1 MILLFAKEFR
11 IQASIVE
18 QLALNGNAD
27 YIDLYEKMIL
37 GIKLISDAK
46 SDIDLAK
53 ILRWHEG
60 ADKKGYLRKPN
71 DNCLSIDLDA
81 EHRLDV
87 YRINDK
93 AVVISSVS
101 HHGINIGIL
110 FDKFDFLVDRIKHSN
125 NSDLE
130 QLYLQNID
138 FGKKL
143 FSLMENV
150 NSATF
155 KTDIDKNLC
164 PFNPLSYMHN
174 LKKRI
179 KTLVED
185 NRYYG
190 QETTDEDKSNAMR
203 SFIDENHA
211 FLERTIV
218 NARCFN
224 NVASVVCGNGDLKE
238 TALLKLELQ
247 EDLLKNIADVF
258 AFVDDSSLSWND
270 KGEIF
275 GGLKS
280 TVLNAFNDSH
290 DRIIYG
296 TNESSPEYVL
306 AKAIDKSFQNKI
318 NNDSNLQSKNNRI
331 SKESLFEFENKDI
344 SDKKI
349 KVKGSS
355 PEIFFVFAKNLWN
368 NFLPSKLWNTFFPSK
383 KKKAQKSAIPE
394 NKIVKEEN
402 ITKTET
408 DKNVKEAQES
418 TWAKSGQQ
426 KQGDSFDF
434 ETSKTIN
441 ETMDYLRKE
450 LREVEERLK
459 DTDCTAEEKQ
469 RLEAHKQGLR
479 ETYETFESA
488 NKKLSSLRTTKSK
501 NKRAEA
507 SKEVEVNEETQE
519 EDPAVARRNVMEE
532 NEKKNNTLG
541 NVNSSGKKSRR
552 SL

>member
-143 FSLMENV
+143 LSLMENV
-150 NSATF
+150 NSSTF

-247 EDLLKNIADVF
+247 DNLYDNIAKVF
-258 AFVDDSSLSWND
+258 KYVKNSNISDENKD
-270 KGEIF
+270 EIF
-275 GGLKS
+275 KNLTN
-280 TVLNAFNDSH
+280 TVLKAFDVGH
-290 DRIIYG
+290 DGIIYG
-296 TNESSPEYVL
+296 SNEASPEYVL
-306 AKAIDKSFQNKI
+306 ANAIDKSFYG
-318 NNDSNLQSKNNRI
+318 L
-331 SKESLFEFENKDI
+331 SLI
-344 SDKKI
+344 HI
-349 KVKGSS
+349 
-355 PEIFFVFAKNLWN
+355 
-368 NFLPSKLWNTFFPSK
+368 
-383 KKKAQKSAIPE
+383 
-394 NKIVKEEN
+394 
-402 ITKTET
+402 
-408 DKNVKEAQES
+408 
-418 TWAKSGQQ
+418 
-426 KQGDSFDF
+426 
-434 ETSKTIN
+434 
-441 ETMDYLRKE
+441 
-450 LREVEERLK
+450 
-459 DTDCTAEEKQ
+459 
-469 RLEAHKQGLR
+469 
-479 ETYETFESA
+479 
-488 NKKLSSLRTTKSK
+488 
-501 NKRAEA
+501 
-507 SKEVEVNEETQE
+507 
-519 EDPAVARRNVMEE
+519 
-532 NEKKNNTLG
+532 
-541 NVNSSGKKSRR
+541 
-552 SL
+552 

>member
-185 NRYYG
+185 NRHFK
-190 QETTDEDKSNAMR
+190 QETTDEEKSYAMQ

-331 SKESLFEFENKDI
+331 SKESLFEFSNRDI
-344 SDKKI
+344 SDKII
-349 KVKGSS
+349 KVKNSS
-355 PEIFFVFAKNLWN
+355 PESFYSFAKNCLWN

-383 KKKAQKSAIPE
+383 KKRAQKSAIPE
-394 NKIVKEEN
+394 NKIVKQEEN
-402 ITKTET
+402 ITKT
-408 DKNVKEAQES
+408 DKNVKEAQTVDKVNDNKEKNS
-418 TWAKSGQQ
+418 ERFQYMHEEAEKKSRANNSAVHQ
-426 KQGDSFDF
+426 
-434 ETSKTIN
+434 EN
-441 ETMDYLRKE
+441 
-450 LREVEERLK
+450 
-459 DTDCTAEEKQ
+459 EEKSE
-469 RLEAHKQGLR
+469 RMK
-479 ETYETFESA
+479 
-488 NKKLSSLRTTKSK
+488 
-501 NKRAEA
+501 
-507 SKEVEVNEETQE
+507 
-519 EDPAVARRNVMEE
+519 VMEE